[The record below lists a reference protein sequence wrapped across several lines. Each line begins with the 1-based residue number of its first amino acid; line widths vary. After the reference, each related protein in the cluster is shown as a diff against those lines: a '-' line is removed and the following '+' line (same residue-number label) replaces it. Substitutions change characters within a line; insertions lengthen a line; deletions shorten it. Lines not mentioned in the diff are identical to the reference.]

1 MIWFLQSN
9 GISLATHY
17 DRTTLWDY
25 ETGRRN
31 CDFADIVK
39 NAKELIKHY
48 DAAMA
53 ANGMIPQSVYQ
64 FRAKNF
70 YGMKDV
76 QEVALAPKT
85 DLKPE
90 TASEIL
96 QEIPDQLTD
105 GET

>member
-1 MIWFLQSN
+1 MTQQWQQI
-9 GISLATHY
+9 
-17 DRTTLWDY
+17 
-25 ETGRRN
+25 
-31 CDFADIVK
+31 
-39 NAKELIKHY
+39 
-48 DAAMA
+48 
-53 ANGMIPQSVYQ
+53 GMIPQSVYQ

-76 QEVALAPKT
+76 QEVKVAPKT
-85 DLKPE
+85 DLEPE